1 MERILL
7 KELRNYDDKIVMVSG
22 WIHRIRKLGK
32 LAFIIVRDRSGIIQ
46 CVIDTKSIDIK
57 GLKLESVVEITGKVQ
72 KKSGKDEELE
82 LWTHSLEVI
91 SFVNEDLPLEINKE
105 DLEANIDTILNNR
118 VLALRNL
125 KTNAIF
131 KIQAVLAQA
140 FQGYLE
146 GENFTQVFS
155 PKIVSEGTE
164 GGTELFE
171 IKYFEKK
178 AYLAQSPQFYK
189 QMLVGSGYERVF
201 EIGHV
206 YRAEEHNTIRHLNE
220 YVSLDLEMGFIKD
233 ERDIM
238 NLEEKLLK
246 FMFNAVKEKCAK
258 ELELL
263 QVYIPVIA
271 NKIPSMRLSEAIEIL
286 IEFYGR
292 AELEHDIDPEGE
304 KQICEY
310 AKEHLNS
317 EFLFLTHY
325 PRRKRPMYAM
335 PAEENLTHSFDLL
348 FRGLEITTGGQRIH
362 SYEQLKES
370 IAARGLNVESFK
382 DYLQVFKFGMPPHGG
397 LAIGLE
403 RLTAQL
409 LGFKNVREVTLFPRD
424 RDRIRP

>member
-1 MERILL
+1 MERILV
-7 KELRNYDDKIVMVSG
+7 KELRNYDDKIVMISG
-22 WIHRIRKLGK
+22 WVHRIRKLGK
-32 LAFIIVRDRSGIIQ
+32 LAFIIVRDRTGIVQ
-46 CVIDTKSIDIK
+46 CVIDTRTIDIK
-57 GLKLESVVEITGKVQ
+57 GLKLESVVGITGVVQ
-72 KKSGKDEELE
+72 KKTGIGEDVE
-82 LWTHSLEVI
+82 LWTHSLEI
-91 SFVNEDLPLEINKE
+91 YSGVNEDLPIEINKE
-105 DLEANIDTILNNR
+105 SLEANIDTILNNR

-125 KTNAIF
+125 KINAIF

-140 FQGYLE
+140 FQVYLE
-146 GENFTQVFS
+146 GEDFTQVFS

-189 QMLVGSGYERVF
+189 QMLVGSGFERVF

-220 YVSLDLEMGFIKD
+220 YVSLDLEMGFIED

-246 FMFNAVKEKCAK
+246 FMFKSVKEKCGK
-258 ELELL
+258 ELVLL
-263 QVYIPVIA
+263 QVNMPDL
-271 NKIPSMRLSEAIEIL
+271 NHKIPSMRLSDAIEIL
-286 IEFYGR
+286 KKIYGR
-292 AELEHDIDPEGE
+292 TDLIHDLDPEGE

-310 AKEHLNS
+310 TKEHLNS
-317 EFLFLTHY
+317 EFLFLTYY
-325 PRRKRPMYAM
+325 PRSKRPMYAM

-362 SYEQLKES
+362 KYEQLKES
-370 IAARGLNVESFK
+370 IASRGLKIESFN

-409 LGFKNVREVTLFPRD
+409 LGFKNIREVTLFPRD

>member
-1 MERILL
+1 MERILV
-7 KELRNYDDKIVMVSG
+7 KELKNHIDNIVMISG
-22 WIHRIRKLGK
+22 WVHRIRKLGK
-32 LAFIIVRDRSGIIQ
+32 LAFIIVRERTGVIQ
-46 CVIDTKSIDIK
+46 CVIDTKNVDIR
-57 GLKLESVVEITGKVQ
+57 GLKLESVVELIGKVQ
-72 KKSGKDEELE
+72 KKAGKDEGIE

-91 SFVNEDLPLEINKE
+91 SRVNEDLPIEINKD

-118 VLALRNL
+118 VLSLRNL
-125 KTNAIF
+125 KINAIF
-131 KIQAVLAQA
+131 RVQAVLAQA
-140 FQGYLE
+140 FQSYLE
-146 GENFTQVFS
+146 SKDFTQVFS

-171 IKYFEKK
+171 IKYFDKK

-189 QMLVGSGYERVF
+189 QMLVGSGFERVF

-238 NLEEKLLK
+238 ELEEDLLK
-246 FMFNAVKEKCAK
+246 FMLNSVKEKCIK

-263 QVYIPVIA
+263 QVNIPETVE
-271 NKIPSMRLSEAIEIL
+271 KIPSMRLSEAIAIL
-286 IEFYGR
+286 KESYGR
-292 AELEHDIDPEGE
+292 KDLSNDLDPNGE

-325 PRRKRPMYAM
+325 PRTKRPMYAM

-362 SYEQLKES
+362 NYEQLKES
-370 IAARGLNVESFK
+370 IASRGLNLESFN
-382 DYLQVFKFGMPPHGG
+382 DYLQVFKLGMPAHGG

-409 LGFKNVREVTLFPRD
+409 LGYKNIREVTLFPRD